1 MNWTPGSSGEKR
13 KGIAG
18 GRPSMG
24 DRKMHWGHGEKG
36 RELLQSSE
44 TLTQVWV
51 WGGGLLNLG
60 DD

>member
-1 MNWTPGSSGEKR
+1 
-13 KGIAG
+13 
-18 GRPSMG
+18 MG